1 MADDLTF
8 YRGDTYPVEYTI
20 KDKSDGSAI
29 NITGYNFT
37 MTVNTEKDPPGTD
50 ISNQLFTV
58 AGNITDAV
66 NGKVEFTPT
75 STNTDQTAGTYYYDV
90 QMVDGSGNIRT
101 IVKAKFKITYDIT
114 KS

>member
-1 MADDLTF
+1 MAEDLTF

-20 KDKSDGSAI
+20 KDKTTGLAI
-29 NITGYNFT
+29 NITGYTFT
-37 MTVNTEKDPPGTD
+37 MTVNADKDPPGTD
-50 ISNQLFTV
+50 TTNQLFTV
-58 AGNITDAV
+58 PGSITDAG

-75 STNTDQTAGTYYYDV
+75 STNTDQEAGTYYYDV

-101 IVKAKFKITYDIT
+101 VVKAKFKVTYDIT